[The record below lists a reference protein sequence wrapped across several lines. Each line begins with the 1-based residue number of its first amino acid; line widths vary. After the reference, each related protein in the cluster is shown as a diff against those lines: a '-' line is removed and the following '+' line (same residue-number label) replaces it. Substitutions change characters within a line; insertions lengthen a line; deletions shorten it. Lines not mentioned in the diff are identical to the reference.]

1 MEGTFVEEDRRG
13 PGRPRVYSG
22 SEPGAP
28 KITIR
33 FSQDI
38 YDWLKGRDEG
48 VRVYLERL
56 VRDDWERIEDET

>member
-1 MEGTFVEEDRRG
+1 MSEGRRG

-38 YDWLKGRDEG
+38 YDWLKGREEG

-56 VRDDWERIEDET
+56 VHQDREQLGDTESSES